1 MPRTSL
7 PPSLFDL
14 AGLSSRGDRETLA
27 LSWRETFTAGDARE
41 AAASQYEALGSQTK
55 VAVQLSDPVEF
66 VRTLVRLDGKVSA
79 LLLLAPALPRETV
92 DVLMKSSGASVLL
105 DDESRP
111 PLHRFNLE
119 DSTRVETHWLM
130 TTSGT
135 TGTPKVVEHHL
146 SSLARTVKSTRGAG
160 EVPHWGMLY
169 DPSRFA
175 GLQVVLQSLIG
186 GGRLLIPNPEGPLSD
201 RIAFLTANACTHL
214 SATPSLWRKL
224 LMLPSSADLPL
235 RQITIGGEI
244 AESRLLQA
252 LTHKFP
258 AARITHLY
266 ASTEVGVGFAVNDRQ
281 AGFPLEFVSAGTGA
295 VDLRIRDGLLWA
307 RPPKGL
313 SASAAS
319 HMQIDEDGYVC
330 TNDRVTIEGDRVY
343 FQGRESSVVN
353 VGGTKIQL
361 EEVERIICEHP
372 GVSDCVARP
381 RPNPILGMVIA
392 ASIVPR
398 DPNGDTDILKRE
410 VRIWCKA
417 RLQREAQPA
426 SIEIIQGV
434 EITAAGKV
442 ARD

>member
-201 RIAFLTANACTHL
+201 RIAVLTANACTHL

-258 AARITHLY
+258 AARITHIY

-313 SASAAS
+313 CLYQRPCD
-319 HMQIDEDGYVC
+319 HRGRPRIFPG
-330 TNDRVTIEGDRVY
+330 TRVFRSKCRRDQDTAG
-343 FQGRESSVVN
+343 G
-353 VGGTKIQL
+353 GGTHYLRTPRGFRLRCSAPSQSNPGHGDSRFDRSTRPKWRHRYPQ
-361 EEVERIICEHP
+361 ERGSHL
-372 GVSDCVARP
+372 V
-381 RPNPILGMVIA
+381 
-392 ASIVPR
+392 
-398 DPNGDTDILKRE
+398 
-410 VRIWCKA
+410 
-417 RLQREAQPA
+417 
-426 SIEIIQGV
+426 
-434 EITAAGKV
+434 
-442 ARD
+442 